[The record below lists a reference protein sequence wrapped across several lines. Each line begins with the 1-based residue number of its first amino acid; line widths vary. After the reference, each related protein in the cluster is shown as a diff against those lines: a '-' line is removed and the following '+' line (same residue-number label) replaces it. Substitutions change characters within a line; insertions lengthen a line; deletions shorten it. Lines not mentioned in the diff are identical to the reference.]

1 MLDLLRLNAVDI
13 LQPDVAIAGGL
24 TESRRIATLAHAH
37 GVRIAPHV
45 WSSGVIVAASIH
57 LAMHAPACHIFE
69 VSQSA
74 SPLIWELFEEPFDIK
89 NGSVTAVDRPGLG
102 FTLREGLAERYP
114 FVPGPA
120 YVY

>member
-1 MLDLLRLNAVDI
+1 
-13 LQPDVAIAGGL
+13 
-24 TESRRIATLAHAH
+24 
-37 GVRIAPHV
+37 V